1 MILPTTIIVA
11 IAAVGVVALL
21 LVLTAL
27 LCAGYTP
34 TYCVSSVRK
43 RLEAFRDRRQGD
55 PEGGAVDS
63 GVELPQYPGR
73 ADSTQPSP
81 LPPPTPSL
89 PPPARLPSSRLPPS
103 SPPPM
108 DTPVSRSRAVNSP
121 RRASSPVFAFMS
133 PPTPAPRDRARSR
146 PRLFFGQILFVRE
159 HSSPLPK
166 LQVDVGVC
174 CVAAECIH
182 YSRKQAT
189 TTARR
194 ENKWSCFRWPC
205 S

>member
-55 PEGGAVDS
+55 PEGSAVDS

-81 LPPPTPSL
+81 LLPPPTPSL
-89 PPPARLPSSRLPPS
+89 PPPARLSSSRLPPS

-146 PRLFFGQILFVRE
+146 PRSVRPDTVFWWQGV
-159 HSSPLPK
+159 SSYERPRPL
-166 LQVDVGVC
+166 
-174 CVAAECIH
+174 
-182 YSRKQAT
+182 
-189 TTARR
+189 
-194 ENKWSCFRWPC
+194 
-205 S
+205 

>member
-146 PRLFFGQILFVRE
+146 PRKTVLRPDIIRARAFVAASQVSYMSMIAPRCNTLT
-159 HSSPLPK
+159 SAGR
-166 LQVDVGVC
+166 LQVDVGKASNYDC
-174 CVAAECIH
+174 AAG
-182 YSRKQAT
+182 K
-189 TTARR
+189 
-194 ENKWSCFRWPC
+194 
-205 S
+205 